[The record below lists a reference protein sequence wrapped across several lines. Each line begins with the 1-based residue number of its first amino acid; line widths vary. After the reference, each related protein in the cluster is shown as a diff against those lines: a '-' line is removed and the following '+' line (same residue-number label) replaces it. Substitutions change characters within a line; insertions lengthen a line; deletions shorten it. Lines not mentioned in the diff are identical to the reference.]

1 MRSSSSRGTSIRHCE
16 AERALSDK
24 TGERERERERE
35 RRVWEKRRPSDPKR
49 MLLLLLSW
57 LLEPAHRLSLRMGEE
72 DGRELEEEEEQDV
85 RRATSIGFSF
95 VLSWCEL

>member
-1 MRSSSSRGTSIRHCE
+1 
-16 AERALSDK
+16 
-24 TGERERERERE
+24 
-35 RRVWEKRRPSDPKR
+35 